1 MSETASILDN
11 PDIPSREEVEIF
23 RNTIELHKWKVKT
36 LRDALDSTVIEPPW
50 VVEGL
55 VLGECGTLI
64 SAHPKQ
70 MKSLSWLQACM
81 EAPALHTVW
90 GHFKAPNVGRAL
102 FIETE
107 DPQWLVE
114 ARIRGFAKGLGLSP
128 DDVPG
133 FHYVCPGPFDLLRD
147 GKNVIPA
154 VYEVYKPDFM
164 VLSTLQNLIPGR
176 GMGEQKDMGPVMSE
190 VLGFARKLCPTVL
203 ITHSP
208 QDPKQRRAA
217 GTVTVAAN
225 FVIEGHYAGRG
236 DDGKLI
242 HVQIHSKAGAGKSN
256 FTLELET
263 EGADDDPSA
272 VRRIVYTGKG
282 DKKQSRSEEAAIVL
296 AAYPDIKVE
305 ELMTKTGLGK
315 SAAYEAIKRFR
326 LGRKGTGK

>member
-1 MSETASILDN
+1 MSTTTATIDN

-23 RNTIELHKWKVKT
+23 RNTIASHRWTVKS

-81 EAPALHTVW
+81 EAPSLHTVW
-90 GHFKAPNVGRAL
+90 GHFKAPNVTSTL

-133 FHYVCPGPFDLLRD
+133 FHYTCPGPFDLLRD
-147 GKNVIPA
+147 GKYVIPA

-176 GMGEQKDMGPVMSE
+176 GMGDQKDMGPVMSE
-190 VLGFARKLCPTVL
+190 VLGFARKYCPTVL

-208 QDPKQRRAA
+208 QDSKQRRAA
-217 GTVTVAAN
+217 GSVTLAAN

-236 DDGKLI
+236 NDGKLI
-242 HVQIHSKAGAGKSN
+242 HVQLHSKAGAGKSN

-272 VRRIVYTGKG
+272 VRRIAYTGKG
-282 DKKQSRSEEAAIVL
+282 DKEQSRSEQASL
-296 AAYPDIKVE
+296 ALVVNPTMGVD
-305 ELMTKTGLGK
+305 ELMAKTGLGR
-315 SAAYEAIKRFR
+315 STAYEAIKQFR
-326 LGRKGTGK
+326 SGRKGTGK